1 MFGLALNPWALV
13 AAGLLAVG
21 IFFGGYGCHAV
32 KAAQEKGEM
41 AATIKTDEALL
52 DEIKSQRADFI
63 KQRDAAQL
71 AAAKVPT
78 VVTNWMKDTNAI
90 QILPGCDGAVDF
102 TYKRVP
108 VLVGHRQEATP

>member
-1 MFGLALNPWALV
+1 MLIPPWVKILAVLLILGAV
-13 AAGLLAVG
+13 YAAGETRRALADA
-21 IFFGGYGCHAV
+21 HAMG
-32 KAAQEKGEM
+32 EKD
-41 AATIKTDEALL
+41 ATIKTDEALL

-78 VVTNWMKDTNAI
+78 VVTNWMKDTNSI

-108 VLVGHRQEATP
+108 VLVQHRQDVTP